1 MTYGPIDF
9 IAIEFKTDQLTGE
22 SLPAL
27 LELVQKGI
35 IRVIDLVIILKD
47 QDGVYQ
53 VLEIEELAPDVL
65 AMFDPL
71 EVEISGIIQVEDIEL
86 IAEAMEANTTAAL
99 LLFENLWAI
108 KFGEA
113 VTRSS
118 GRMVMYDRIPFEV
131 VNETM
136 EIFAP
141 NAAEAAAES
150 AAE

>member
-27 LELVQKGI
+27 LELVKKKI
-35 IRVIDLVIILKD
+35 IRVIDLVIILKE
-47 QDGVYQ
+47 QDGSYQ
-53 VLEIEELAPDVL
+53 VLEMEELAPDIL
-65 AMFDPL
+65 AIFDPL
-71 EVEISGIIQVEDIEL
+71 EIDISGIIQVEDIEV

-99 LLFENLWAI
+99 LLIENLWAI

-113 VTRSS
+113 VTRAS

-131 VNETM
+131 VNEM
-136 EIFAP
+136 LEIFAQ
-141 NAAEAAAES
+141 ADA
-150 AAE
+150 

>member
-1 MTYGPIDF
+1 MSYGPIDF
-9 IAIEFKTDQLTGE
+9 IALEFQTDQLTGE

-35 IRVIDLVIILKD
+35 VRVIDLVIILKD
-47 QDGVYQ
+47 QEGETQ
-53 VLEIEELAPDVL
+53 VLEIEELAPKTL
-65 AMFDPL
+65 AIFDPL

-86 IAEAMEANTTAAL
+86 IAEQMEANTTAAL
-99 LLFENLWAI
+99 LLIENLWAI

-131 VNETM
+131 VNEM
-136 EIFAP
+136 LEIFAQ
-141 NAAEAAAES
+141 AEAE
-150 AAE
+150 

>member
-27 LELVQKGI
+27 IELVQKEI

-47 QDGVYQ
+47 QAGDYQ

-65 AMFDPL
+65 AVFDPL
-71 EVEISGIIQVEDIEL
+71 EIEISGIIQVEDIEL
-86 IAEAMEANTTAAL
+86 IAEAMEDNTTAAL

-113 VTRSS
+113 VTRAS
-118 GRMVMYDRIPFEV
+118 GRMVMFDRIPFEV

-136 EIFAP
+136 EIFAQ
-141 NAAEAAAES
+141 AES

>member
-9 IAIEFKTDQLTGE
+9 IAIEFETDQLTGE
-22 SLPAL
+22 SLPEL
-27 LELVQKGI
+27 IELVQKEI

-47 QDGVYQ
+47 QAGDYQ

-65 AMFDPL
+65 AVFDPL
-71 EVEISGIIQVEDIEL
+71 EIEISGIIQVEDIEL
-86 IAEAMEANTTAAL
+86 IAEAMEDNTTAAL

-113 VTRSS
+113 VTRAS
-118 GRMVMYDRIPFEV
+118 GRMVMFDRIPFEV

-136 EIFAP
+136 EIFAQ
-141 NAAEAAAES
+141 AES